1 MIKITLPDGS
11 VKEFAQ
17 GVTPMDVAKSIS
29 EGLARNVI
37 SASFNGTTVETTT
50 SLTTD
55 GSLILYTWNDIEGK
69 KAFWHSTSHVMAQAL
84 EELFP
89 GIKLTLGPAIDNGFY
104 YDVDFG
110 DQKITDADFKRIED
124 RVLEISRE
132 KHEFKMRSVSKAE
145 ALAIYKDNEYK
156 TELIQNLEDGT
167 ITFCDHATFSDLCR
181 GGHIPNTGIIK
192 AMKIMSIAGAYWRG
206 DEKNKQL
213 TRVYG
218 ISFPK
223 QKDLTDYLELLEE
236 AKRRCFE
243 RPPGTV
249 SEQGTKESGLST
261 SSNTTYR
268 SKRIVCNFR
277 PL

>member
-11 VKEFAQ
+11 VKEFAP

-37 SASFNGTTVETTT
+37 SASYNTVTIETSTE
-50 SLTTD
+50 LTTD
-55 GSLILYTWNDIEGK
+55 GNLVLYTWNDKEGK

-84 EELFP
+84 EELYP

-110 DQKITDADFKRIED
+110 DQKITEADFKKVED

-132 KHEFKMRSVSKAE
+132 KHEFKMRPVSKAE
-145 ALAIYKDNEYK
+145 ALEIYKNNEYK
-156 TELIQNLEDGT
+156 TELISNLEDGT
-167 ITFCDHATFSDLCR
+167 ITFCDHSNFFDLCR
-181 GGHIPNTGIIK
+181 GGHIPNTSIIK
-192 AMKIMSIAGAYWRG
+192 AMKILSVAGAYWRG

-218 ISFPK
+218 ISFP
-223 QKDLTDYLELLEE
+223 
-236 AKRRCFE
+236 
-243 RPPGTV
+243 
-249 SEQGTKESGLST
+249 
-261 SSNTTYR
+261 
-268 SKRIVCNFR
+268 
-277 PL
+277 

>member
-1 MIKITLPDGS
+1 MIKVTLPDGS
-11 VKEFAQ
+11 VKEMAQ

-37 SASFNGTTVETTT
+37 SASYNGTTIETTT
-50 SLTTD
+50 TLTTD
-55 GSLILYTWNDIEGK
+55 GTLILYTWNDKEGK

-110 DQKITDADFKRIED
+110 DQRITDADFKKIED

-132 KHEFKMRSVSKAE
+132 KHEFKMRAVSKSE
-145 ALAIYKDNEYK
+145 ALEVYKDNEYK
-156 TELIQNLEDGT
+156 TELISNLEDGT
-167 ITFCDHATFSDLCR
+167 ITFCDHSNFFDLCR

-192 AMKIMSIAGAYWRG
+192 AMKILSVAGAYWRG

-236 AKRRCFE
+236 AKRRDHRKLGKELDLFHFSQKVGQGLPLWLPKGAALRE
-243 RPPGTV
+243 RLET
-249 SEQGTKESGLST
+249 
-261 SSNTTYR
+261 
-268 SKRIVCNFR
+268 F
-277 PL
+277 